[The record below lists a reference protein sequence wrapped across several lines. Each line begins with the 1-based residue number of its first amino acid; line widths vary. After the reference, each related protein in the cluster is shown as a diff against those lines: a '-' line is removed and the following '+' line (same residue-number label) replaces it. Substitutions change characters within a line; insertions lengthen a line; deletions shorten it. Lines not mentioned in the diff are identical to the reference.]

1 MDDPW
6 GNAWAD
12 NNDDRPRSPIVNL
25 KLDVKFDA
33 PADEGQEADIALP
46 SWSAGPGIE
55 WADPAAYSGTNLW
68 GKLNAADDA
77 NGWATESSFADIPLG
92 RTLAPED
99 LDEKE
104 DGEEE
109 DEEEPARPEG
119 EDELDVYRS
128 PTPRSPSPPPS
139 PPTPPHVASLPGSP
153 DDVNAFAA
161 DVNAFAA
168 DTEDTWAP
176 PVDGSVAAALDS
188 PAEAWGAEW
197 GAGGDDAQSVDE
209 WEAAKQAKAKQD
221 HYVPPELLASILA
234 QLDDFSRDYW
244 STGKKKRVKEEDAT
258 KKEDGEG
265 DQVKSA
271 DTAEGKEK
279 EHVDQA
285 VSPDVRKDTPTP
297 DEGTTEQAEEDE
309 QEEEEE
315 EEEEE
320 AMVMQRGRPHARHP
334 AIDELEGM
342 DALVDRL
349 IPQDVSFSGF
359 TPFPKSV
366 TAKRMAETIRLTR
379 HATLARL
386 SPMHHLGSSKG
397 SLAWEASV
405 KARPEYNEDA
415 VVPTGWKILP
425 KEERLEPMSPTERKP
440 AGGLFSS
447 LFSRRSST
455 PPVSAAASTSGT
467 PRASMDA
474 PRTPTR
480 ASPASA
486 KSPTTSTPPIMQ
498 ATQSAPA
505 TAKPSTPPITSPPQL
520 QPSNSH
526 APEIFPAPAP
536 APSAVSRFLSRF
548 SRRSSSSERASLA
561 LSTDDL
567 DFLNEVEPAAE
578 TKPGHRATSSFNL
591 DMAFHSPAALPP
603 RLAPPPAGPKIA
615 PLPPPPGSSS
625 SSAARP
631 QSLPAV
637 RPTTS
642 ATLLNSP
649 PLHPTTTT
657 TVRMPTSNVLSPTSI
672 MSPTSILP
680 TSNIPPIMKPMSPT
694 MTGSSM
700 TSMTSSGTASTAPQN
715 DFLDLDFG
723 AFDAAPPP
731 VQKQASFAPP
741 PKQQTSF
748 VPPQQPRSQP
758 PPQPQYQQSAPAMSR
773 PPSIASRPPS
783 ITARAQSPA
792 IGARRGTPVA
802 IMSSTPA
809 PAAAVPKLAPAFS
822 LAPPPSSSAAPLTSS
837 RPGHRPG
844 SSISRQPPPQPV
856 IPPSLLGDDDDD
868 DFSDFSSALPDK
880 RANDPL
886 GVLSPEGTRQGLIG
900 DMSPALFGDPSPPT
914 QAAANSHA
922 SPGAYGKP
930 AMGGFSSGMSLASLP
945 STASTSSAM
954 MAQAPA
960 NDSFDDFDDFVSPTD
975 AKAVDSLWGLTD
987 GDGDHKQTSA
997 IQTPS
1002 PPRPPAKNRPPPL
1015 GLGLAAPRIMQP
1027 APHTPQEAQTLN
1039 VPGGSDVF
1047 SPPPPLYSPSVMPP
1061 PKKVSGAAHMRTL
1074 SLMEAAAHRQ
1084 GRWPPA
1090 PPSPLPEAIPPPPS
1104 GHEDLLGEGSG
1115 SMGTSSSGSRMG
1127 NNAHATGHM
1136 KSSASEPA
1144 TVAKPPS
1151 KFVRPPP
1158 LIQSGTPLQSKLNAP
1173 PTPTVPTL
1181 APPPIL
1187 WEAPAL
1193 PATSPAPSEPS
1204 SAAPVLSPPSGFS
1217 FPPAPAAPSR
1227 SVASPPPPA
1236 PAPADPFAGL
1246 FGSSPAPAKASGPPQ
1261 KGGLS
1266 AQDLS
1271 FFEGL

>member
-25 KLDVKFDA
+25 KLDVQFDA

-99 LDEKE
+99 LDEKDE
-104 DGEEE
+104 DEEE
-109 DEEEPARPEG
+109 DEEPAQPEM
-119 EDELDVYRS
+119 EDEPGVYRS
-128 PTPRSPSPPPS
+128 PTPRSPSPPLS

-168 DTEDTWAP
+168 ETEDAWAP

-234 QLDDFSRDYW
+234 QLEDFSRDYW
-244 STGKKKRVKEEDAT
+244 STGKKKRVKKEVAGKVDQEGDQAKSNDAT
-258 KKEDGEG
+258 EDGEG
-265 DQVKSA
+265 KDHVDK
-271 DTAEGKEK
+271 AEDPEEK
-279 EHVDQA
+279 EGT
-285 VSPDVRKDTPTP
+285 STPHE
-297 DEGTTEQAEEDE
+297 DSAKQAEKEEDAE
-309 QEEEEE
+309 DEEEEE
-315 EEEEE
+315 P
-320 AMVMQRGRPHARHP
+320 MVMQRGRPHVRHP

-440 AGGLFSS
+440 VGGLFSS

-455 PPVSAAASTSGT
+455 PPVSAAASTSGS

-474 PRTPTR
+474 PRTPQR
-480 ASPASA
+480 ASPASV
-486 KSPTTSTPPIMQ
+486 KSPTTSTPPVMQ
-498 ATQSAPA
+498 TTQSESAA
-505 TAKPSTPPITSPPQL
+505 AKPSAPPIISPPQL
-520 QPSNSH
+520 QSSSSH

-657 TVRMPTSNVLSPTSI
+657 VRMPTSNVLSPTSI

-731 VQKQASFAPP
+731 VQKQAPFAPP
-741 PKQQTSF
+741 PKQAPF
-748 VPPQQPRSQP
+748 LPPPQPRSQP
-758 PPQPQYQQSAPAMSR
+758 PPQPQCQQSAPAMSR

-809 PAAAVPKLAPAFS
+809 PVAAVPKLAPAFS
-822 LAPPPSSSAAPLTSS
+822 LAPPPSSSTAPLTSS

-868 DFSDFSSALPDK
+868 EYSDFSSALPDQSG

-886 GVLSPEGTRQGLIG
+886 GALSPEGTRQGLIG
-900 DMSPALFGDPSPPT
+900 DMSPALFGDPSPSSQPIPG
-914 QAAANSHA
+914 SSA

-930 AMGGFSSGMSLASLP
+930 TMGGFSSGMSLASLP

-960 NDSFDDFDDFVSPTD
+960 NDTFDDFDDFVSPTD

-1104 GHEDLLGEGSG
+1104 GHNDWLGEGSG
-1115 SMGTSSSGSRMG
+1115 SMGASSSNGGMSSV
-1127 NNAHATGHM
+1127 HATGHL
-1136 KSSASEPA
+1136 KSSASEPM
-1144 TVAKPPS
+1144 TMAKPPS

-1187 WEAPAL
+1187 WEAPAP
-1193 PATSPAPSEPS
+1193 PAMASSSQASSNSPSV
-1204 SAAPVLSPPSGFS
+1204 APVLSPPSGFS
-1217 FPPAPAAPSR
+1217 FPPAPAPSR

-1246 FGSSPAPAKASGPPQ
+1246 FGSSPAPAKAPGPPQ

>member
-33 PADEGQEADIALP
+33 PAEEGQEADIALP

-99 LDEKE
+99 LDEKDA
-104 DGEEE
+104 DGDEEE
-109 DEEEPARPEG
+109 DEGVARPEA
-119 EDELDVYRS
+119 EDGRDVYRS

-139 PPTPPHVASLPGSP
+139 PPRVASLPGSP
-153 DDVNAFAA
+153 DGVNAFAA

-168 DTEDTWAP
+168 DAEDAWAP

-197 GAGGDDAQSVDE
+197 AAGDDDAQSVDE

-234 QLDDFSRDYW
+234 QLEDFSRDYW
-244 STGKKKRVKEEDAT
+244 PSGKNKRVK
-258 KKEDGEG
+258 KE
-265 DQVKSA
+265 
-271 DTAEGKEK
+271 
-279 EHVDQA
+279 
-285 VSPDVRKDTPTP
+285 
-297 DEGTTEQAEEDE
+297 DEGTKHGQESGQDKSTDVTEEREENEHSDKLESPDAKEGNADNDESLSEQAEDE

-315 EEEEE
+315 ETME
-320 AMVMQRGRPHARHP
+320 MHRGRPHSRHP

-342 DALVDRL
+342 EALVDRL
-349 IPQDVSFSGF
+349 IPKDVSFSGF

-366 TAKRMAETIRLTR
+366 TAKRMADTIRLTR

-480 ASPASA
+480 ASPASV

-498 ATQSAPA
+498 ATQSAPPA
-505 TAKPSTPPITSPPQL
+505 AKPSTPPITSPPQL
-520 QPSNSH
+520 LPSNSH

-567 DFLNEVEPAAE
+567 DFLNDVEPVAE

-603 RLAPPPAGPKIA
+603 RLEPPPVGPKIA
-615 PLPPPPGSSS
+615 PLPPPPSSSS

-631 QSLPAV
+631 QSMPSV

-657 TVRMPTSNVLSPTSI
+657 VRMPTSAVLSPTSA
-672 MSPTSILP
+672 LP

-731 VQKQASFAPP
+731 VQKQAPFAPL
-741 PKQQTSF
+741 PKQVPF
-748 VPPQQPRSQP
+748 VPPPQPRSQP
-758 PPQPQYQQSAPAMSR
+758 PPQVQQSAPAMSR
-773 PPSIASRPPS
+773 APSIASRPPS
-783 ITARAQSPA
+783 ITTRAESPA

-868 DFSDFSSALPDK
+868 DFSDFSSALPDQG
-880 RANDPL
+880 RAND
-886 GVLSPEGTRQGLIG
+886 GALSPEGTRQGLIG
-900 DMSPALFGDPSPPT
+900 DMSPALFGDPSPPA
-914 QAAANSHA
+914 QPAAGS
-922 SPGAYGKP
+922 GAGAFGKP
-930 AMGGFSSGMSLASLP
+930 TMSGFLSGSSLASLP

-1015 GLGLAAPRIMQP
+1015 GLGLAAPRFVQP
-1027 APHTPQEAQTLN
+1027 APHTPQEAQTLS

-1115 SMGTSSSGSRMG
+1115 IMGASSSGSEMG
-1127 NNAHATGHM
+1127 GVHATGHL
-1136 KSSASEPA
+1136 KSSSSEPM
-1144 TVAKPPS
+1144 TMAKPPS

-1158 LIQSGTPLQSKLNAP
+1158 LIQSGTPLQSKLDAP

-1181 APPPIL
+1181 APPPTL
-1187 WEAPAL
+1187 WEAPAALTNTL
-1193 PATSPAPSEPS
+1193 PSQAPSKSPS
-1204 SAAPVLSPPSGFS
+1204 VAPVLSPPSGFS
-1217 FPPAPAAPSR
+1217 FPPAPSTAAPSR

-1236 PAPADPFAGL
+1236 TDPFAGL
-1246 FGSSPAPAKASGPPQ
+1246 FGSSPAPAKASGPPS